1 MIRSHGRRTPRR
13 GRLPR
18 PAGTRIRWSTTGDG
32 DFHCP
37 ACGGDR
43 RYLCREGL
51 LRWTLLG
58 VPLLPRGRTGPVIEC
73 AGCAGHF
80 PPSALEALTA
90 TRLTAMLREA
100 VRTLV
105 LAVLAAGGTENA
117 CARAAAAD
125 ALREAGHPD
134 CTAFTAEA
142 DDALCRIELHEAMV
156 PLAAH
161 LTPEGRERLLLTGA
175 RVALADGLYRAAE
188 RDVLAAAGA
197 VLRLGT
203 ETTHR
208 LLAEAAR
215 TPS

>member
-1 MIRSHGRRTPRR
+1 VTRSQGLRTPRR

-37 ACGGDR
+37 SCGGDR
-43 RYLCREGL
+43 RYLRREGL

-58 VPLLPRGRTGPVIEC
+58 VPLLPRGRTGPVLEC

-80 PPSALEALTA
+80 DVAALKTPTA
-90 TRLTAMLREA
+90 TRLTAMLQEA

-105 LAVLAAGGTENA
+105 LAVLATGGADNA
-117 CARAAAAD
+117 CVRGAAAE
-125 ALREAGHPD
+125 ALREAGRAD
-134 CTAFTAEA
+134 CTASATGGDEV
-142 DDALCRIELHEAMV
+142 LCRIELHEALA
-156 PLAAH
+156 PLALH
-161 LTPEGRERLLLTGA
+161 LAPEGRERLLLTGA

-188 RDVLAAAGA
+188 RDLLAAAGVA
-197 VLRLGT
+197 LRLGT

-215 TPS
+215 TPF